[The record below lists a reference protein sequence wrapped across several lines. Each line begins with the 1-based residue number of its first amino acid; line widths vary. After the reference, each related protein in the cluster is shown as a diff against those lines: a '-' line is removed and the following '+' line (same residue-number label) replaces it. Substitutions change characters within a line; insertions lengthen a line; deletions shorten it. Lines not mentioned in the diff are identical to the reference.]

1 MKINKKTRLFFDS
14 SVLIA
19 GILSPKG
26 GSGLIIKAC
35 LVGGFMLLASQAV
48 FIEVERNLTENF
60 SKKTT
65 GHFNYLIAAI
75 AWTIVPI
82 PSEKLI
88 YHYSKIINEKD
99 AHVLA
104 AAIAG
109 ESDFLLT
116 LDRKHFMAPSLKMA
130 NLSCII
136 LTPGD
141 FIKRYYPLHEN
152 FPKIPPPDSDSY
164 C

>member
-19 GILSPKG
+19 GIISPKG

-35 LVGGFMLLASQAV
+35 LVGGFTPLVSQAV

-60 SKKTT
+60 SKKAL
-65 GHFNYLIAAI
+65 GYFDYLVIDI
-75 AWTIVPI
+75 QWTLIPI
-82 PSEKLI
+82 PPEKLI
-88 YHYSKIINEKD
+88 YRYSKIINKKD

-104 AAIAG
+104 AAITG
-109 ESDFLLT
+109 KSDFLLT
-116 LDRKHFMAPSLKMA
+116 LDRKHFMTPSLKMA
-130 NLSCII
+130 NFDCII

-141 FIKRYYPLHEN
+141 FIKRYYSLHED
-152 FPKIPPPDSDSY
+152 FPKIPPPGY
-164 C
+164 